1 VLTCAD
7 VAGKGVREAKE
18 ALKKAEIGKK
28 AESFAAGTKF
38 TFFASTKVQILT
50 PAWQRARKQELS
62 STKVQILTPARQ
74 RERRNGS
81 RS

>member
-1 VLTCAD
+1 MLTYAD

-38 TFFASTKVQILT
+38 TCFTSTKAT
-50 PAWQRARKQELS
+50 S
-62 STKVQILTPARQ
+62 SQQSQLAQPR
-74 RERRNGS
+74 
-81 RS
+81 

>member
-1 VLTCAD
+1 MLTYAD

-28 AESFAAGTKF
+28 AESFAAGPKF
-38 TFFASTKVQILT
+38 SCFASTKVQILT
-50 PAWQRARKQELS
+50 PS
-62 STKVQILTPARQ
+62 RQ

-81 RS
+81 RSSIRCLTRCLRLSKTQVVC